1 MKNQGYLYVS
11 KPKAVNSKYRPTLQ
25 STDDENV
32 KYTNLMADPRILR
45 GNTYAAA
52 TRSNIATGPLDA
64 AKRTEDEIE
73 TPPVKQKTLRKKG
86 NTLFDIK
93 SETRRR
99 APLDLTP
106 YLVEEVVPK
115 MESDA
120 STQTDRFKPAPMPKK
135 YIPRKTGIDASTQIE
150 EEDNLFD
157 FDSEVAP
164 MLSVL
169 VGKTMEQA
177 LMEVEEHAE
186 LEAIRK
192 HTEKLQAERQAE
204 EQRMRRVE
212 IEAIAKHSQK
222 EELKRKEIDRVDRE
236 TQVKRKVA
244 STQFSAELMSCASE
258 AAFSDLS
265 RQGYFPD
272 PAERAIEEDFM
283 PWLYEQADRNFADC
297 STAFSLVQ
305 ELLHNAVKIQ
315 EDARMKAEEDA
326 LALAESAK
334 AAEPEADDEGFL
346 KIFIQGI
353 EGFEGPG
360 GPIPVS
366 AKDTI
371 EEVEKKI
378 QAFIASQVAGFQ
390 PPEGGL
396 LKLAYDGTALDPS
409 TTMLDAAVPDMGN
422 IDVLVE
428 NE

>member
-11 KPKAVNSKYRPTLQ
+11 KPRAVNSKYRPTLQ

-52 TRSNIATGPLDA
+52 TRSNIATGPLDST
-64 AKRTEDEIE
+64 KRTEDESE
-73 TPPVKQKTLRKKG
+73 APPKKSLRKKA
-86 NTLFDIK
+86 NLFDVK
-93 SETRRR
+93 TETRRR

-106 YLVEEVVPK
+106 YLVETEEPRT
-115 MESDA
+115 ESDA
-120 STQTDRFKPAPMPKK
+120 CTQTDRFRPAPMAKK

-150 EEDNLFD
+150 EEDQLFN

-164 MLSVL
+164 LLSVL

-192 HTEKLQAERQAE
+192 HTEKLEAEKEGE
-204 EQRMRRVE
+204 EQRMRQVE
-212 IEAIAKHSQK
+212 IEAISKHSRK
-222 EELKRKEIDRVDRE
+222 EDLKRREIDRVNRE
-236 TQVKRKVA
+236 TQVQRKVA
-244 STQFSAELMSCASE
+244 STQFSAELMACASE
-258 AAFSDLS
+258 AAFGELS
-265 RQGYFPD
+265 RLGHFPD
-272 PAERAIEEDFM
+272 PAAAAIEASFM
-283 PWLYEQADRNFADC
+283 PWLYEEADRNFAD
-297 STAFSLVQ
+297 SATTFALVD
-305 ELLHNAVKIQ
+305 ELLQSAIQTQ
-315 EDARMKAEEDA
+315 EDIKRKAEEEAMA
-326 LALAESAK
+326 LAKSEELV
-334 AAEPEADDEGFL
+334 EPEVEEEGFL

-378 QAFIASQVAGFQ
+378 QAFIASSVDNFE
-390 PPEGGL
+390 PPEGGF
-396 LKLAYDGTALDPS
+396 LKLAYEGTALDPT